1 MRGWDGGAA
10 ARCPLRSLLASTG
23 AWTPGFEAGS
33 AGRRGPECD
42 PIVANNAAPGHS
54 GRRVETE
61 ARVGDGQGGARA
73 GAWSI
78 LGDIVRPGRAGGRV
92 RMLRSAERPAERGG
106 EGGGPSTG
114 KVRAGTGAAAQRDRE
129 RRTGAWVPP
138 VAGPSAVARGSSITA
153 RCHGDRIWS
162 PRPQLPWRHPDL
174 PRLPKAEGARP
185 GFW

>member
-1 MRGWDGGAA
+1 MRLGAREDAARNVTRSLRTTLPRGTAGGGWKLRRGWG
-10 ARCPLRSLLASTG
+10 TG
-23 AWTPGFEAGS
+23 KEAL
-33 AGRRGPECD
+33 P
-42 PIVANNAAPGHS
+42 
-54 GRRVETE
+54 
-61 ARVGDGQGGARA
+61 A
-73 GAWSI
+73 GAWSV
-78 LGDIVRPGRAGGRV
+78 LGDIVRPGREGRRV

-129 RRTGAWVPP
+129 RRTGAWVSP

-153 RCHGDRIWS
+153 RCHGDRMWS

-174 PRLPKAEGARP
+174 SRLPKAEGARP